1 MKRLLTRSEV
11 AEMLGCTP
19 QTISNYVNDGIFKA
33 HKAVK
38 DGRQVLFID
47 SSTVL
52 AILDDAKTLEASR
65 ANLEE
70 AQKKL
75 ADLRRDVE
83 HEWND
88 LTRMHKLFKQA
99 RGGINE
105 TISRRILS
113 SYVVFAQSVLTPHQ
127 YDVMQEFLDG
137 VDIHKLASDYGVTH
151 EAIRILLLSASRK
164 LAHVEGYGTLRDE
177 NIRLK
182 EENEVLNKANAL
194 LNDENE
200 KLRSNLPQD
209 KLIETYCDDRER
221 IRMAKLLCSR
231 LVDYDL
237 SVRTLNVLRSAE
249 IYTVADLVR
258 LNKTDMLRM
267 RNCGRKSLTELN
279 DLVCALNLEWGMDIR
294 PYYIDNAFS
303 C

>member
-19 QTISNYVNDGIFKA
+19 QTISNYVNDGVFKA

-52 AILDDAKTLEASR
+52 AILDDVKALEESR
-65 ANLEE
+65 VKLVEKQKQLANLKNEIE
-70 AQKKL
+70 
-75 ADLRRDVE
+75 R
-83 HEWND
+83 EWND

-99 RGGINE
+99 KGGINE

-164 LAHVEGYGTLRDE
+164 LAHVEGYGKLREE
-177 NIRLK
+177 NKQLK
-182 EENEVLNKANAL
+182 EENEILTRTNDL
-194 LNDENE
+194 LNRENE
-200 KLRSNLPQD
+200 KLRSNIPQD
-209 KLIETYCDDRER
+209 KLIEAYEDNEER
-221 IRMAKLLCSR
+221 IRIAKLLCNR

-237 SVRTLNVLRSAE
+237 SVRTLNVLRSAR
-249 IYTVADLVR
+249 IYSVADLVQ
-258 LNKTDMLRM
+258 LNKTDLLRI
-267 RNCGRKSLTELN
+267 RNCGRKSFTELN

-294 PYYIDNAFS
+294 PYYIDKAFP